1 MTTGGTSS
9 SVGLISGTSTLWQFQ
24 LRVLDSFSSTL
35 FVKWSLG
42 YLGGLLRV
50 SLKLWS
56 QTGSFQEPSTAL
68 HCLSLLPPSSASS
81 SSPCFH
87 SSVLP
92 VHTGSFCPCHFCG
105 PELCLA
111 SFHLTPSSSNAVSSL
126 NFLSASSPLLGANI
140 SVFEPCMTFVSF
152 HHLLESV
159 VFGSGSFFRAGR
171 ISAVRFVAA
180 VPGHW

>member
-1 MTTGGTSS
+1 MNRLLAWACAHAHSWLLVAPPPIMTTGGTSS

-126 NFLSASSPLLGANI
+126 NFLSASSR
-140 SVFEPCMTFVSF
+140 SW
-152 HHLLESV
+152 
-159 VFGSGSFFRAGR
+159 
-171 ISAVRFVAA
+171 
-180 VPGHW
+180 VPTLVCLNLA